1 MNQPTIPADVRE
13 RIVAVADQLY
23 QEVERERFP
32 TVDQVRRAAKVNM
45 NDASAIMKEW
55 RRAQTAQAAPVA
67 IQVPEAIQQANAAA
81 VATLWQQAQEL
92 ANESLRAAQAGWEA
106 ERGELDAMRQELA
119 EAYETQARELDQ
131 VEVRAAAV
139 EQAAQEAAKRAADE
153 IGAVRTELVQALTR
167 AERAEAKAD
176 EIERRAT
183 DLRTELDHAHRE
195 QERLA
200 AAAEADRSRV
210 ASVIQERDR
219 LAAEVANLSAKLDT
233 ERDSHQEQRKISA
246 QEAHRAT
253 ERLTKA
259 QAERDEGRMVASTA
273 REEAAAL
280 RGEID
285 ALRQQLAS
293 QQELLRGLAGPK
305 GDGKADRR
313 K

>member
-139 EQAAQEAAKRAADE
+139 EQAAQEAAQRAADE

-233 ERDSHQEQRKISA
+233 ERETHQEQRKISA
-246 QEAHRAT
+246 QEAHRAS

-293 QQELLRGLAGPK
+293 QQELLRGLTGPK